1 VIEDLTFH
9 RYGGGSIP
17 GERNA
22 PNAFVQSAL
31 DLLPDAMV
39 GGSLLAWDVAL
50 TRDGQFVIVEVNF
63 SGFHPVY
70 KRGFHCSGYFHDYNW
85 GACDTARLLNHV
97 ARRDDLDVVVHA
109 DAPDYP
115 EENRFYAEVA
125 NWQKRHQEAAALV
138 CSKP

>member
-1 VIEDLTFH
+1 
-9 RYGGGSIP
+9 
-17 GERNA
+17 
-22 PNAFVQSAL
+22 VQSAL

-97 ARRDDLDVVVHA
+97 ARRDDVDVVVHA

-115 EENRFYAEVA
+115 EENRFYADVA
-125 NWQKRHQEAAALV
+125 NWQRRHQETAALV